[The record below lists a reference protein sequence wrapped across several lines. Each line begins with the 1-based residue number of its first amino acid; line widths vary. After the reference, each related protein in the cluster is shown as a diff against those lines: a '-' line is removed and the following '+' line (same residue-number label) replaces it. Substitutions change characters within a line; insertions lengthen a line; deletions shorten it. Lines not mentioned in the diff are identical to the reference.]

1 MRRFFIHRAR
11 TGGRTHR
18 RLSFGMALFFELL
31 RDWKKPGTDSV
42 KGRLLLVSVRLV
54 WTQLGELILAR
65 GLPESE
71 ALQVLEDCRSFLRES
86 LKGEDSK

>member
-42 KGRLLLVSVRLV
+42 KGRLLLVSVKGWSGPSWESSSSR
-54 WTQLGELILAR
+54 ADCPSPR
-65 GLPESE
+65 G
-71 ALQVLEDCRSFLRES
+71 CRS
-86 LKGEDSK
+86 SKIADLFFVNH